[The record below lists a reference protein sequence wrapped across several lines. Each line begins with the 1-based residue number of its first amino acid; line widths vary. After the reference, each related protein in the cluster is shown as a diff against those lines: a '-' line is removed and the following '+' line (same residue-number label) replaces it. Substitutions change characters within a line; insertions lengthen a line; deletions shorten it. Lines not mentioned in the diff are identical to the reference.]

1 MTPKLITERLIL
13 REIKGNDLFGYFE
26 IRSDQ
31 ETMNLVGGP
40 ILKNDLES
48 KDFVQQIR
56 FEREKNISYFWTI
69 TLKEE
74 KEFIGFVR
82 MISYNSNH
90 FDASFSAIGEYRNN
104 PEFLQYFDRK
114 NGWEIDYALLKSQRK
129 KGIMKEAV
137 GAVLEF
143 CCSKN
148 FNPIYAKVNH
158 MSNEATVS
166 VLVYHNFQQHIP
178 LLDLNLLN
186 KYDHETIIAT
196 KQYGMSFI
204 WNN

>member
-1 MTPKLITERLIL
+1 MTPKLTTERLIL

-31 ETMNLVGGP
+31 ETMKLFGGP
-40 ILKNDLES
+40 TLMSDLDS
-48 KDFVQQIR
+48 KDFVQQMR

-69 TLKEE
+69 VLKEE

-82 MISYNSNH
+82 MMSYNSAY
-90 FDASFSAIGEYRNN
+90 FDASFSVMGEHIND
-104 PEFLQYFDRK
+104 PEFLQYFDRQ
-114 NGWEIDYALLKSQRK
+114 NGWEIDYAIFKSQRG

-143 CCSKN
+143 CRTKN
-148 FNPIYAKVNH
+148 ISPVYAKVNH

-166 VLVYHNFQQHIP
+166 VLVYHNFQKHIP

-186 KYDHETIIAT
+186 KYDQETIIAN
-196 KQYGMSFI
+196 KEYGMSFI
-204 WNN
+204 WNC